1 VKFKICD
8 ETDAIRALVNKARR
22 MGLDRNSG
30 RRSPPF
36 RGNLPVGGGGPVPA
50 AAAPLIG
57 SWMETGKA
65 ADGRVGGRARRQ
77 QQPLE
82 KGRGR
87 TTGARHTH
95 HTVTHPIIHRL
106 GLFSLSL
113 LAGHLHGP
121 GARRFLFHGPLTC
134 VCVRRGR
141 LSY

>member
-1 VKFKICD
+1 MKFKVRY
-8 ETDAIRALVNKARR
+8 AIRALVNKACR

-77 QQPLE
+77 QQPFE

-87 TTGARHTH
+87 TTGARHAH
-95 HTVTHPIIHRL
+95 HGHASDRSSIALVC
-106 GLFSLSL
+106 FFLSL
-113 LAGHLHGP
+113 LAGHPWSGRPTLP
-121 GARRFLFHGPLTC
+121 FSIHGPLT
-134 VCVRRGR
+134 CVRRGR